1 MHTSVLDHYC
11 FKILCLDYEARQSY
25 VALKLAVLGSAVPL
39 TNGKYVTGFAKRDL
53 FDKLQKLSLAAIQVP
68 LGLPFIVT

>member
-39 TNGKYVTGFAKRDL
+39 TNGKYANISVQENQDIYSFVL
-53 FDKLQKLSLAAIQVP
+53 V
-68 LGLPFIVT
+68 

>member
-25 VALKLAVLGSAVPL
+25 VALKLAVLGSAVRL
-39 TNGKYVTGFAKRDL
+39 NNGKYYANISVQENQDIKFYSNND
-53 FDKLQKLSLAAIQVP
+53 QV
-68 LGLPFIVT
+68 

>member
-11 FKILCLDYEARQSY
+11 FKILCLYYEARQSY

-39 TNGKYVTGFAKRDL
+39 TNGKYANISV
-53 FDKLQKLSLAAIQVP
+53 QEN
-68 LGLPFIVT
+68 